1 MKMLKSLPVVA
12 MATFLLAFNA
22 QAQDARSIVN
32 KMYVAYSQLKQ
43 YSFTMHS
50 KERFGE
56 HYLEKKMKFNIN
68 ESPLKV
74 YMKDQDSGV
83 ELLYVSGWNN
93 NKAFV
98 NPNGFPWMNLSFKI
112 NDFNIIKEAHHFVTE
127 SGFGM
132 TINLMRTTEQKIKDN
147 NEKFED
153 YFVYKGEVDWNGMK
167 CYKLVIQKKDFQ
179 YVTHT
184 AIKDEL
190 LMDLCNRLC
199 VPEYLVAGKNKI
211 PHGGSVKT
219 GKAITVPN
227 AFAKEVVLYV
237 DKVSYMPVVQM
248 VYDEKGLYEQY
259 EFKGLAT
266 TPSFHSDE
274 FDSECSCYGF

>member
-83 ELLYVSGWNN
+83 ELLYVSGWNG

-112 NDFNIIKEAHHFVTE
+112 NDFNVIKESHHFVTD

-132 TINLMRTTEQKIKDN
+132 TINLMRTTEQKIKDKG
-147 NEKFED
+147 EKFED

-167 CYKLVIQKKDFQ
+167 CYKLIVQKKDFQ

-184 AIKDEL
+184 ATKDEL
-190 LMDLCNRLC
+190 LMDLCSRLC

-259 EFKGLAT
+259 EFKNLAT